1 MDLAIAL
8 GQGAGLAIA
17 CGLVALL
24 PVAIGSLAA
33 LVGFEPGHRGVYD
46 DLIVI
51 IVAIVAGLASGVL
64 APRLPR
70 QLRIGL
76 GAVGGALA
84 FELSAGHELP
94 YAGLAIGAVL
104 GALAAWVGSVI
115 IGGAM
120 EGEGTRSGVATIAGG
135 GSIGLSLVSI
145 VPFLG
150 YVVVVACVWLALRV
164 RRAADKKYGGLRS
177 LA

>member
-1 MDLAIAL
+1 MDLAIAV

-33 LVGFEPGHRGVYD
+33 LVGFEPGHRGIYN

-70 QLRIGL
+70 QVRIVA

-94 YAGLAIGAVL
+94 YAGLAIGAIL
-104 GALAAWVGSVI
+104 GGLAAWVGSVI
-115 IGGAM
+115 ISGAL
-120 EGEGTRSGVATIAGG
+120 EGEGTPSGVATIASG
-135 GSIGLSLVSI
+135 GSAGLSLVSI

-150 YVVVVACVWLALRV
+150 YAVIVACAWFALRV
-164 RRAADKKYGGLRS
+164 RRAGDKKYGGLRS